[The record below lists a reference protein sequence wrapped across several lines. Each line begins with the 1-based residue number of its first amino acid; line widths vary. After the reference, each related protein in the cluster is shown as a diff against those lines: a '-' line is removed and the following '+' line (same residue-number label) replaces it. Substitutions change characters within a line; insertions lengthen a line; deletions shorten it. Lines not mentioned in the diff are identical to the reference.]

1 MNIIKSYIFIEKM
14 CYDTP
19 SKVQEVMVQNW
30 THKQSIIVLHS
41 KKKKK
46 SMIELQ
52 NWKDEMKENSC
63 QKNNIRNRDKIH
75 ISSIPKRK
83 ENTS

>member
-19 SKVQEVMVQNW
+19 PKVQEVMVQNW

-46 SMIELQ
+46 KKYDRTTKLERWNEGEQLS
-52 NWKDEMKENSC
+52 KEQY
-63 QKNNIRNRDKIH
+63 QK
-75 ISSIPKRK
+75 
-83 ENTS
+83 